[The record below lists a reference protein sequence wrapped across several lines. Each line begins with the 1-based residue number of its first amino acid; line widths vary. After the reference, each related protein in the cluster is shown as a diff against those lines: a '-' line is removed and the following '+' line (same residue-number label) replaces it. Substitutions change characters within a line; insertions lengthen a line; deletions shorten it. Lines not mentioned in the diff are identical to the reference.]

1 MSCLRIHK
9 GSFLIIAWFYTG
21 GRALR
26 TLFLILSFYWSIPS
40 AKIELKAEQKPN
52 QNEPAALSLGATPDQ
67 GWVLA
72 FHSLNP
78 KENLV
83 SLLLVPGIMDWAIES
98 LFKMENCLI
107 VLFLNKV
114 VHDCCKK
121 LDNTKSQRKI
131 NITTNLSLLSQRKKP
146 SSKAKGRGT
155 CPGSYMPFLLR
166 LKPQF

>member
-83 SLLLVPGIMDWAIES
+83 SLLLVPGIMDWAIDS

-121 LDNTKSQRKI
+121 IRQYQKPKENKYYHQ
-131 NITTNLSLLSQRKKP
+131 SLTP
-146 SSKAKGRGT
+146 VTEEEAK
-155 CPGSYMPFLLR
+155 F
-166 LKPQF
+166 